1 LAVTVLA
8 GVAPA
13 FMARRAAGFMDV
25 GDSPIAAVYVMAWVL
40 GRRVQQ

>member
-13 FMARRAAGFMDV
+13 FMARHAADVMDV
-25 GDSPIAAVYVMAWVL
+25 GDSPITAVYVMAWVL
-40 GRRVQQ
+40 GRGVQP